1 MPQVLIRRL
10 RDIGLLTGSE
20 VIASLY
26 ANISFYVKGRWIGP
40 RPNLMGREDMVS
52 KKKIP
57 PRRQRI
63 WEFLRE
69 FYSENGIPPTVR
81 DIQNAC
87 EISSTSVVD
96 YNLEKL
102 REAGYINRRP
112 DVARGIEILNQEGLP
127 VSNAPRVQIVGAI
140 AAGIPIPAWSTESSA
155 ASEEFDTVEI
165 SPDLQ
170 RRHGQLFG
178 LKVNGTSMIDALIDD
193 GDVVI
198 IAPARHADNG
208 DMVVAWLKSE
218 EETTLKKFYA
228 EGDRVRLQPA
238 NSTMDPIYSPADNV
252 EVHGKV
258 VSVIR
263 NLG

>member
-1 MPQVLIRRL
+1 
-10 RDIGLLTGSE
+10 
-20 VIASLY
+20 
-26 ANISFYVKGRWIGP
+26 
-40 RPNLMGREDMVS
+40 MVT
-52 KKKIP
+52 KKKMP

-63 WEFLRE
+63 WEFVQE
-69 FYSENGIPPTVR
+69 FYSDNGIPPTVR
-81 DIQNAC
+81 DIQKAC

-102 REAGYINRRP
+102 SQAGYLNRRR
-112 DVARGIEILNQEGLP
+112 DVARGIEILDQEGQP

-140 AAGIPIPAWSTESSA
+140 AAGIPIPAWSTQGA
-155 ASEEFDTVEI
+155 ASSEEFDTVEVA
-165 SPDLQ
+165 PELL
-170 RRHGQLFG
+170 RRHGNLFG
-178 LKVNGTSMIDALIDD
+178 LRVNGTSMIDALVDD

-198 IAPARHADNG
+198 IKPASEAVNG
-208 DMVVAWLKSE
+208 EMVVAWLKDQ

-238 NSTMDPIYSPADNV
+238 NSTMEPIYSPAENV

>member
-1 MPQVLIRRL
+1 
-10 RDIGLLTGSE
+10 
-20 VIASLY
+20 
-26 ANISFYVKGRWIGP
+26 
-40 RPNLMGREDMVS
+40 MVS
-52 KKKIP
+52 KKMP

-63 WEFLRE
+63 WEFLKE

-81 DIQNAC
+81 DIQRAC

-102 REAGYINRRP
+102 AQAGYINRRP
-112 DVARGIEILNQEGLP
+112 DVARGIEILDQEGQP

-140 AAGIPIPAWSTESSA
+140 AAGSPIPVWSTEGSA
-155 ASEEFDTVEI
+155 SSEEFDTVEI

-170 RRHGQLFG
+170 RRHGKLFG
-178 LKVNGTSMIDALIDD
+178 LAIKGTSMIDALIDD

-198 IAPARHADNG
+198 VKPANNADNG
-208 DMVVAWLKSE
+208 EMVVAWLKE
-218 EETTLKKFYA
+218 EEEATLKKFYA

-238 NSTMDPIYSPADNV
+238 NSTMEPIHCSADNV
-252 EVHGKV
+252 EVRGKV
-258 VSVIR
+258 VYVIR

>member
-1 MPQVLIRRL
+1 ML
-10 RDIGLLTGSE
+10 
-20 VIASLY
+20 
-26 ANISFYVKGRWIGP
+26 N
-40 RPNLMGREDMVS
+40 
-52 KKKIP
+52 KKKMP

-63 WEFLRE
+63 LEFVQE

-81 DIQNAC
+81 DIQKAC

-102 REAGYINRRP
+102 SQAGYLNRRP
-112 DVARGIEILNQEGLP
+112 DVARGIEILDQEGQP

-140 AAGIPIPAWSTESSA
+140 AAGLPIPAWSTEGSASSQ
-155 ASEEFDTVEI
+155 EFDTVEI
-165 SPDLQ
+165 SLELQ
-170 RRHGQLFG
+170 RRHGKLFG

-198 IAPARHADNG
+198 VKPANEANNG
-208 DMVVAWLKSE
+208 EMVVAWLKAE

-238 NSTMDPIYSPADNV
+238 NSTMEPIYSPAENV

-258 VSVIR
+258 VYVIR